1 MRKRMRKNRTKGI
14 ISIALALVMVMAL
27 ATPAPAAN
35 AAAKAKMT
43 VKVTSPKKN
52 VKLTGALLTVHGK
65 KSVRLNVKCGGRNV
79 TAKAKY
85 KSSNTRVVSVKK
97 GKLTVK
103 KNGGAVITVKCNGVT
118 KKFKVVAGNHS
129 WKAHKKTKTVKRNV
143 MRCNCGIIL
152 SDLDEQKYCEK
163 CVKECIQPKNGYI
176 CYCKSNEHTINHVL
190 NGEPSNCYSDYDT
203 KKVTYTDY
211 YHCTC
216 GAKKAG
222 ETEPK

>member
-129 WKAHKKTKTVKRNV
+129 WKAHKKTKTVKV
-143 MRCNCGIIL
+143 YYERCNCGAKFYGDD
-152 SDLDEQKYCEK
+152 SKEK
-163 CVKECIQPKNGYI
+163 LR
-176 CYCKSNEHTINHVL
+176 EHSMNHL
-190 NGEPSNCYSDYDT
+190 RNGEWDNWWCEYEN
-203 KKVTYTDY
+203 KKVTYIDY

-216 GAKKAG
+216 GARKAG
-222 ETEPK
+222 EPEPKDEK